1 MTSVIRWVL
10 PLPALALIN
19 VIFVFMRLPSSR
31 SEHQSRYTWNGLRWQ
46 PNGRAAELIRAL
58 HQDSRTHP
66 RQPVSL
72 QPSPCRAAA
81 DANARP
87 ARSPS
92 STAEARRVEIWMRQ
106 LSLLGR
112 MYSSSQ

>member
-31 SEHQSRYTWNGLRWQ
+31 SKHQSRYTWNGLRWQ
-46 PNGRAAELIRAL
+46 PNGKAEELSQVL
-58 HQDSRTHP
+58 HRDSRTHP
-66 RQPVSL
+66 RQPVSV
-72 QPSPCRAAA
+72 QPNLCQVVA

-106 LSLLGR
+106 LSHLGR
-112 MYSSSQ
+112 MYS